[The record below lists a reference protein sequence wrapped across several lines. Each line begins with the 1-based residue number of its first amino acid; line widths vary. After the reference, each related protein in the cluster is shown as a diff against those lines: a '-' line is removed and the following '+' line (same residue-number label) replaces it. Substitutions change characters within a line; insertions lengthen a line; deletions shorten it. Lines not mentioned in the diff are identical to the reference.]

1 MKGRGSALLLK
12 QESPRILISLSI
24 GASLFFPLSG
34 CSIYTYVPQSYFL
47 MPGSPT
53 PFYFCYSSYSC
64 NDNYKVMQVSFS
76 LSSLYSGIEVAKS
89 ALA

>member
-1 MKGRGSALLLK
+1 MEVPLLLK
-12 QESPRILISLSI
+12 QESPRILILMSI

-34 CSIYTYVPQSYFL
+34 CSIYTSVLQSDFL
-47 MPGSPT
+47 MPGYP
-53 PFYFCYSSYSC
+53 YFILSTSVTVAIVWQLQGYAGLL
-64 NDNYKVMQVSFS
+64 S

>member
-1 MKGRGSALLLK
+1 MEVPLLLK
-12 QESPRILISLSI
+12 QESPRILILMSI

-34 CSIYTYVPQSYFL
+34 CSIYTSLPQSYFL
-47 MPGSPT
+47 MPDFASLLST
-53 PFYFCYSSYSC
+53 SVTVAIVVMA
-64 NDNYKVMQVSFS
+64 VMQVPFS